1 MATAPDRLAWS
12 GPRSGSPRQVGG
24 SARSTIRRSTEGRS
38 AFLLP
43 EFGGIPQLLR
53 YLLFFCVLL
62 KFTGLGLWPHTYNG
76 ESYDAPRWRYYS
88 EMAIT
93 MLSLVTL
100 AVHAGFLP
108 ALFRKNILVV
118 SYTVVAALYP
128 ALVLGRTS
136 LSDASYG
143 LNYIELLAAP
153 MLIVYFDGP
162 GMALRL
168 SVYFGAFF
176 VSMNALSALQPS
188 RSMMY
193 GLMVAFRGLTP
204 HRNDLSWYSLYFLFS
219 ALCIRTECRRPIR
232 NFTIAGSAVLIL
244 AAGSVQGILLSIF
257 GVSLLA
263 AIRSRSSLPKNLIV
277 AALLALPIAV
287 VAGSLLS
294 EYINDILQFF
304 GRDLT
309 FTGRDRI
316 WALSLYRIH
325 DMPWYG
331 YGHGSLSSSRLPLDI
346 LELNGLGT
354 IFGTA
359 HSSYL
364 ESILSY
370 GWLLGGSFVV
380 IVSIMVLRTIRMI
393 RSRSEKYVDIG
404 ATLVLFCSIGGFTAS
419 EKLFLP
425 TFGWFSF
432 CLGTMYIGYASVRQV
447 GGVTKA
453 PDRKTRTSPYGRGAQ
468 PFGQARA

>member
-1 MATAPDRLAWS
+1 M
-12 GPRSGSPRQVGG
+12 
-24 SARSTIRRSTEGRS
+24 STL
-38 AFLLP
+38 LLP
-43 EFGGIPQLLR
+43 EFGGIPRLLR

-93 MLSLVTL
+93 MLSLLTL

-108 ALFRKNILVV
+108 ALFRKNVLVV

-136 LSDASYG
+136 LSDSSYG
-143 LNYIELLAAP
+143 LNYVELLAAP

-232 NFTIAGSAVLIL
+232 SFTIAGSAVLIL

-257 GVSLLA
+257 GVSLMA
-263 AIRSRSSLPKNLIV
+263 AIRSQSSLPKNLIV

-287 VAGSLLS
+287 VAGSLQS
-294 EYINDILQFF
+294 EYINDVLQFF

-316 WALSLYRIH
+316 WALSIYRLGE
-325 DMPWYG
+325 MPWYG
-331 YGHGSLSSSRLPLDI
+331 YGHGSLSSSRLPMDI
-346 LELNGLGT
+346 LKLNGLGT

-364 ESILSY
+364 EAILSY
-370 GWLLGGSFVV
+370 GWILGGFFMALVT
-380 IVSIMVLRTIRMI
+380 IMFLHTLRMI
-393 RSRSEKYVDIG
+393 RSTQGKYLDIG
-404 ATLVLFCSIGGFTAS
+404 AALILFCTIGGFTAS

-432 CLGTMYIGYASVRQV
+432 CMGTMYVGYASAQRFHDA
-447 GGVTKA
+447 TKA
-453 PDRKTRTSPYGRGAQ
+453 QRRTSSARRYGSASQ